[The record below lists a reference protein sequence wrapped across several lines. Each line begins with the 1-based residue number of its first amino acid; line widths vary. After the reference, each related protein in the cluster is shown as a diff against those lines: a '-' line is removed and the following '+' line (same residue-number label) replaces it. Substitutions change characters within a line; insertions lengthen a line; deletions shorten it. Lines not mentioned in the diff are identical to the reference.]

1 MGPRDQPRMEADTP
15 ACFGMT
21 TAASIGIIGG
31 ADGPT
36 AVFVSGKG
44 EKDARTEEFVRH
56 TFSNLTFQP
65 AEPEKMHWL
74 PVFHEKLFDDISI
87 EFSIE

>member
-1 MGPRDQPRMEADTP
+1 
-15 ACFGMT
+15 MT

-36 AVFVSGKG
+36 AVFVSGKS
-44 EKDARTEEFVRH
+44 EKDARTEELVQN
-56 TFSNLTFQP
+56 TFSSLTFEP
-65 AEPEKMHWL
+65 ADPEKIHWR